1 MMFVRALRQF
11 GFCVAVAL
19 AAFVVVGS
27 SARTDVRAGDPPSL
41 SPLIERPNKETFSV
55 LTEFLAS
62 LQAGAYREACQAITK
77 SAAGLHGVVPSPSD
91 PQLLVSLP
99 VALQSAMQDE
109 AALLQAMREHF
120 ATLGH
125 LRLKRAIAADGVAL
139 VEAVTVQFCMTEAA
153 AEAHAWLADR
163 ELSGGR
169 IPQAV
174 GHYRRAVRG
183 ASAARR
189 AEIAPRLR
197 LAGALLGEDIGQPPM
212 ATVEIGP
219 HRLSPAAFE
228 QLVRQMRESWTRDA
242 AVEPAGKPPSGPRP
256 TVPPDAYEC
265 VKWARFE
272 APDYGRPA
280 GVPERGYD
288 WPSRQLAVA
297 FGRGAMIV
305 GNPSEM
311 AAYDLETGKR
321 LWAQRSNRSGAQSG
335 SPLVPMRPAIS
346 GSRVYVRSWTESGP
360 ELLCRDL
367 RDGRLLW
374 SAQSSAYVVSDPMP
388 VGQSLLA
395 LTVRRDSTQ
404 QVSLLLTEFQTRTGG
419 TIRDAVLAEF
429 STGRGPAWDRQ
440 ACQATRAD
448 DRIVATLAGCV
459 VCCDLSGRV
468 LWIRRQPWSPLP
480 SSAYANAAYWR
491 QRHVP
496 PLVRDGRA
504 LVSQPGVG
512 EVQCLDVETG
522 RLLWS
527 AAAESP
533 TVAGCIGTRLIVET
547 AAGFE
552 AMDIE
557 SGKSLW
563 RHAAAPWVEGCLCD
577 RRNGILCLRRAT
589 PGRAADEAA
598 TVVSLDPE
606 TGHTRGESPL
616 RLPRQGESSLGPL
629 VTRGDRLWVFVG
641 GGNPAVREIL
651 ELK

>member
-1 MMFVRALRQF
+1 
-11 GFCVAVAL
+11 
-19 AAFVVVGS
+19 
-27 SARTDVRAGDPPSL
+27 
-41 SPLIERPNKETFSV
+41 
-55 LTEFLAS
+55 
-62 LQAGAYREACQAITK
+62 
-77 SAAGLHGVVPSPSD
+77 
-91 PQLLVSLP
+91 
-99 VALQSAMQDE
+99 
-109 AALLQAMREHF
+109 
-120 ATLGH
+120 
-125 LRLKRAIAADGVAL
+125 
-139 VEAVTVQFCMTEAA
+139 
-153 AEAHAWLADR
+153 
-163 ELSGGR
+163 
-169 IPQAV
+169 
-174 GHYRRAVRG
+174 
-183 ASAARR
+183 
-189 AEIAPRLR
+189 
-197 LAGALLGEDIGQPPM
+197 
-212 ATVEIGP
+212 
-219 HRLSPAAFE
+219 
-228 QLVRQMRESWTRDA
+228 
-242 AVEPAGKPPSGPRP
+242 
-256 TVPPDAYEC
+256 
-265 VKWARFE
+265 
-272 APDYGRPA
+272 
-280 GVPERGYD
+280 
-288 WPSRQLAVA
+288 
-297 FGRGAMIV
+297 
-305 GNPSEM
+305 
-311 AAYDLETGKR
+311 
-321 LWAQRSNRSGAQSG
+321 
-335 SPLVPMRPAIS
+335 
-346 GSRVYVRSWTESGP
+346 
-360 ELLCRDL
+360 
-367 RDGRLLW
+367 
-374 SAQSSAYVVSDPMP
+374 
-388 VGQSLLA
+388 
-395 LTVRRDSTQ
+395 VRRDSTQ